1 MSIETN
7 YIPTIGL
14 EIHTELKTKSKLFCG
29 CKNDPFARDPNIYT
43 CPVCLGLP
51 GALPVIN
58 KQAVI
63 DTIKIGKALDGTIAP
78 ITKWDR
84 KHYFYPDLP
93 KGYQISQFDMPL
105 VTGGSLEITNSK
117 LQITNKSQ
125 NINDENEGIAT
136 SQAPRNDIYQRIRIT
151 RIHLEEDTG
160 KLVHDKDGSSLVDL
174 NRAGVPLVE
183 LVTEPDIHDAKTA
196 AEFAREYQLI
206 LRTLGVADADMEKGQ
221 LRCEINI
228 SLRDIKYQKSNIKNT
243 DQKSKIGELGTKV
256 EIKNLNSFKSVEKAI
271 EYEIKRQT
279 ELLEK
284 GEPIV
289 QETRGW
295 DDARGTTISQ
305 RTKETSADYRY
316 FPEPD
321 LPPID
326 TTKLKIESDS
336 PLPAEIRKQ
345 LSEAGINEQE
355 IEIIIKRPELLEKLA
370 LPDPSLIPTV
380 ANIIIHNKSAI
391 SKTKAELVELAKMSA
406 HNRKAALL
414 GQEIGVKLNDAEIE
428 EIIGK
433 VLSKNIRALNDYQS
447 GKLSIYGFL
456 VGQVMRECRG
466 QADPATVNDLLK
478 SVL

>member
-63 DTIKIGKALDGTIAP
+63 DTIKIGKALGGTIAP

-279 ELLEK
+279 ELLEE
-284 GEPIV
+284 G
-289 QETRGW
+289 
-295 DDARGTTISQ
+295 
-305 RTKETSADYRY
+305 
-316 FPEPD
+316 
-321 LPPID
+321 
-326 TTKLKIESDS
+326 
-336 PLPAEIRKQ
+336 
-345 LSEAGINEQE
+345 
-355 IEIIIKRPELLEKLA
+355 
-370 LPDPSLIPTV
+370 
-380 ANIIIHNKSAI
+380 
-391 SKTKAELVELAKMSA
+391 
-406 HNRKAALL
+406 
-414 GQEIGVKLNDAEIE
+414 
-428 EIIGK
+428 
-433 VLSKNIRALNDYQS
+433 
-447 GKLSIYGFL
+447 
-456 VGQVMRECRG
+456 
-466 QADPATVNDLLK
+466 
-478 SVL
+478 